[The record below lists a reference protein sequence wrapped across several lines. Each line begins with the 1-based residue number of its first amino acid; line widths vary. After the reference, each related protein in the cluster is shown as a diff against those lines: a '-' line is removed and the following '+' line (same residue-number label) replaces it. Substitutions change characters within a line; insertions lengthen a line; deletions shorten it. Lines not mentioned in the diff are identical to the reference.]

1 MNMSNPLYVFD
12 LDHTLIHGDSS
23 TVWSRF
29 LSREGLIKDADYLAK
44 EHKLMLDYQRG
55 EMNIHE
61 YVGVTLSP
69 LTGMT
74 IADVDSLVARC
85 VETDILPLVYPEAKR
100 LIETMHALGQQMLI
114 ISASVSLL
122 VKAIA
127 PRLGIQHAIGVDLA
141 TGNNAYTSVISG
153 VPSYQAGKITRLK
166 EWQNAHPEYGG
177 ELTFYTDSINDLPL
191 CLEAD
196 RVLMVNPCQKLA
208 AQGARY
214 DWQTLNW
221 SL

>member
-1 MNMSNPLYVFD
+1 MSNPLYVFD
-12 LDHTLIHGDSS
+12 LDHTLIDADCS
-23 TVWSRF
+23 TLWSRF
-29 LSREGLIKDADYLAK
+29 LSREGLIKDPDYLAK

-61 YVGVTLSP
+61 YVGVTLAP
-69 LTGMT
+69 LAGMT
-74 IADVDSLVARC
+74 IADVDTLVARC
-85 VETDILPLVYPEAKR
+85 VETDVLPMVYPAAKR
-100 LIETMHALGQQMLI
+100 LIEQLHAQGQQMMI

-127 PRLGIQHAIGVDLA
+127 PKLGIEHAIGIDLV

-166 EWQNAHPEYGG
+166 EWLQVNPEYSG

-196 RVLMVNPCQKLA
+196 KVLMVNPCQKLA
-208 AQGARY
+208 AQGTRY
-214 DWQTLNW
+214 GWQTLNW